1 MSLLEDSR
9 ARALMKDAVVSACSV
24 RLCRRELTQ
33 FLQRYLP
40 LFYRGEQRK
49 NARIVMEGRLSGLE
63 RKTSEPI
70 ACRAGLQR
78 KPIQNFVGAGAW
90 DDEAVMAEV
99 RRHVAEDLG
108 DARGVLVLDPNAFMK
123 KGTESCGV
131 QRQGCG
137 HVGKIENCQVGVFLA
152 YASPKGHAPLHRRL
166 YLPRSWAGNAA
177 RRRKCHVPKRVHF
190 QEKWQIGLN
199 LLEQS
204 ADVPH
209 GWVVADDEL
218 GRVSEFRAK
227 LRSRGERSVLD
238 VPCNTWVRDLE
249 QKPPRRR
256 RRIGPRRKQEFL
268 RVARWAQQQPAE
280 RWKLIDVRA
289 GEKGPLQFHAMSSRV
304 QTRAS
309 NRRSGPEERLVVI
322 RTLEKEPQV
331 YYALSNAREAEPL
344 SELVRAHA
352 KRHRI
357 EEMFEE
363 GNGEVGLDHYEVRS
377 WVGWHH
383 HMTLSL
389 LALWFFVLQKRQV
402 GEKIAG
408 DHRPPDARN
417 LQPAAASAGP
427 NGRANRRGSH
437 PRAKA

>member
-1 MSLLEDSR
+1 MSLLEY
-9 ARALMKDAVVSACSV
+9 AEAQVLLKDAVVSASSV
-24 RLCRRELTQ
+24 RGCRDELTR

-49 NARIVMEGRLSGLE
+49 NARIVIEGRLSGLE

-70 ACRAGLQR
+70 AYQAGLQR

-90 DDEAVMAEV
+90 DDEAVMGEL
-99 RRHVAEDLG
+99 RGHVAEVLG
-108 DARGVLVLDPNAFMK
+108 DERGVLVLDPSSFVK

-131 QRQGCG
+131 QRQWCG

-166 YLPRSWAGNAA
+166 YLPRNWAQNAV
-177 RRRKCHVPKRVHF
+177 RRQKCHVPEEVRF
-190 QEKWQIGLN
+190 REKWQIGLD
-199 LLEQS
+199 LLKQS
-204 ADVPH
+204 AGVPH
-209 GWVVADDEL
+209 AWVVADDEF

-227 LRSRGERSVLD
+227 LRSRGERYVLD
-238 VPCNTWVRDLE
+238 VPCNTWVRDLT

-256 RRIGPRRKQEFL
+256 RRIGPRRKQEFV
-268 RVARWAQQQPAE
+268 RVDQWTKQQPE
-280 RWKLIDVRA
+280 SRWELVDVRA
-289 GEKGPLQFHAMSSRV
+289 AEKGPLQFHAISTGV

-309 NRRSGPEERLVVI
+309 NKRSGPQERLVVI

-331 YYALSNAREAEPL
+331 SYTLTNAPGDEPL

-352 KRHRI
+352 ERHRI
-357 EEMFEE
+357 EEMFEA

-389 LALWFFVLQKRQV
+389 LSLWFLMIQKRHV
-402 GEKIAG
+402 GEKISR
-408 DHRPPDARN
+408 DHRASDSRN
-417 LQPAAASAGP
+417 LHATPASTGSQSTP
-427 NGRANRRGSH
+427 NRKRNH
-437 PRAKA
+437 PRAAA

>member
-1 MSLLEDSR
+1 MSLLEDAK
-9 ARALMKDAVVSACSV
+9 ARALLGDAVVSAGSV
-24 RLCRRELTQ
+24 RRCRRQLTQ

-40 LFYRGEQRK
+40 LFYRGEQRE

-70 ACRAGLQR
+70 AYRAGLHR

-90 DDEAVMAEV
+90 DDEAVMAEL

-108 DARGVLVLDPNAFMK
+108 DARGVLVLDPSAFVK

-131 QRQGCG
+131 RRQWCG

-166 YLPRSWAGNAA
+166 YLPHTWATDRL
-177 RRRKCHVPKRVHF
+177 RRHKCHVPKKVRF
-190 QEKWQIGLN
+190 QQKWQIGLK
-199 LLEQS
+199 LLQES
-204 ADVPH
+204 GRVPH
-209 GWVVADDEL
+209 HWVVADDEF
-218 GRVSEFRAK
+218 GRVSQFRAK
-227 LRSRGERSVLD
+227 LRSRGEGYVLD

-256 RRIGPRRKQEFL
+256 RRIGPRRKQEMT
-268 RVARWAQQQPAE
+268 RVDRWAEQQPAE
-280 RWKLIDVRA
+280 RWELIEVRA
-289 GEKGPLQFHAMSSRV
+289 GEKGPLRFQAISSRV

-322 RTLEKEPQV
+322 RTLEKESRV
-331 YYALSNAREAEPL
+331 SYALSNAGGEEPL
-344 SELVRAHA
+344 SELVRAHTE
-352 KRHRI
+352 RHRI

-383 HMTLSL
+383 HMTLSF
-389 LALWFFVLQKRQV
+389 LALWFLVLQRRRAGGKNT
-402 GEKIAG
+402 G
-408 DHRPPDARN
+408 DHGASDPRN
-417 LQPAAASAGP
+417 LQPPAASAGP
-427 NGRANRRGSH
+427 QRRANRRRSH
-437 PRAKA
+437 ARAAA